1 MKPRFPSQSLLNTLV
16 FKGDVFQCNADRT
29 CLMIQT
35 HSDEVNLGSRRT
47 FHELNSLNL
56 ARPMKSSTFRLGLTL
71 LKEDSNET
79 LLKIFLA
86 SFNSFLPFLSLFYKK
101 RKKSI
106 ILSWTYKFLVQIA
119 ANHCHEM

>member
-1 MKPRFPSQSLLNTLV
+1 MKPRFSSQSLLNTLV

-35 HSDEVNLGSRRT
+35 HSDEVNLGSRLT

-106 ILSWTYKFLVQIA
+106 ILSWTHKFLVQIA